1 MDVRPRPPVD
11 WIALNLLPGMGP
23 IALRAALAHFGD
35 PREIAYR
42 VPAGTLRQL
51 PGVHPDAGKIRQA
64 RRSLTRRAAAE
75 LARCE
80 KLGARVVPA
89 DHPDYPAALTEL
101 PDAPVLLYWKGEI
114 RPGVLRV
121 AVVGSR
127 TPTAYGRRVANGL
140 AAGLGAREIEVVSGG
155 ARGIDSCAHRGAL
168 AEEGRTIAVLGTG
181 LARTYPP
188 ENEPLFEEIARN
200 GAVVTE
206 FPLDAGAV
214 AGHFPRRNRLISALS
229 QAVVVVEAAERSG
242 SLITARFAAD
252 QGREVLAVPGPVHSS
267 RSAGCHRLIQDGA
280 KLVQKID
287 DILAELPPLFRAAA
301 AGDPSCDPEPNLA
314 DSSPDEVTL
323 LELLDPIEP
332 LHIDEL
338 AEKVPFGIGRLQA
351 ALLGLEVRA
360 AVEQTPGRYYLSRP
374 RRDS

>member
-42 VPAGTLRQL
+42 VPPGTLRQL
-51 PGVHPDAGKIRQA
+51 QGVRLDADKIRRA
-64 RRSLTRRAAAE
+64 RRSLARRAAAE

-80 KLGARVVPA
+80 NLGVRVVPA
-89 DHPDYPAALTEL
+89 GHSDYPAALTEL
-101 PDAPVLLYWKGEI
+101 PDAPVLLYWKGEL

-168 AEEGRTIAVLGTG
+168 DEEGRTIAVLGTG
-181 LARTYPP
+181 LACPYPP
-188 ENEPLFEEIARN
+188 ENEELFEQIAQN
-200 GAVVTE
+200 GAVVSE
-206 FPLDAGAV
+206 FPLDTAAFAGN
-214 AGHFPRRNRLISALS
+214 FPRRNRLISALS

-242 SLITARFAAD
+242 SLITARLAAD
-252 QGREVLAVPGPVHSS
+252 QGKEVLAVPGPVHSS
-267 RSAGCHRLIQDGA
+267 RSAGCHRLIQEGA
-280 KLVQKID
+280 KLVRQID
-287 DILAELPPLFRAAA
+287 DILTELPPLFRAAA
-301 AGDPSCDPEPNLA
+301 AGDPSCDPEPELA
-314 DSSPDEVTL
+314 DLPPDEVAL
-323 LELLDPIEP
+323 LGLLDPVEP
-332 LHIDEL
+332 LHLDDL
-338 AEKVPFGIGRLQA
+338 AEKAPFGIARLQA
-351 ALLGLEVRA
+351 ALMGLEVRA

-374 RRDS
+374 RRDT